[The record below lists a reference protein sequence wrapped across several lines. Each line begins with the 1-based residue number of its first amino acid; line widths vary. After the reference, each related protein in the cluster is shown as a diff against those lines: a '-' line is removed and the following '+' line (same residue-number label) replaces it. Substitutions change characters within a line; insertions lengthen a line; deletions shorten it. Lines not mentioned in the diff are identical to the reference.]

1 MNGTK
6 VVSVFGH
13 GLETYAAHYLPV
25 NYNVTAVILSN
36 QITRVEAS
44 ITIKGKTYTRLFIR
58 LTFTMGY
65 LGRRH
70 CKVSVTF
77 WVVNGTGE
85 PSGAFKVDSD
95 TT

>member
-6 VVSVFGH
+6 VVSVFSH

-44 ITIKGKTYTRLFIR
+44 NVCKSWKTYTRLFH
-58 LTFTMGY
+58 LTFTMDILAGDIASISHI
-65 LGRRH
+65 LGGKRH
-70 CKVSVTF
+70 
-77 WVVNGTGE
+77 W
-85 PSGAFKVDSD
+85 
-95 TT
+95 